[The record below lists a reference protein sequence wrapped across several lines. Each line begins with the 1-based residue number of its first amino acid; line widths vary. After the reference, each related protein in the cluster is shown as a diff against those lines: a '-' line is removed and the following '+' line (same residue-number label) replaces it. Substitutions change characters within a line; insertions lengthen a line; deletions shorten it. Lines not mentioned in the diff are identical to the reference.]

1 MTSENDVLESIDKLY
16 DQLFS
21 KERQI
26 ADYIRAN
33 PQEVIMMNVSQL
45 VKPVKPLL
53 SAHVN
58 ILVIRDIIKCVLSS
72 PVILAQNQMMPI

>member
-16 DQLFS
+16 DLSWQ
-21 KERQI
+21 KR
-26 ADYIRAN
+26 
-33 PQEVIMMNVSQL
+33 